1 MCLEIFPTHFYFLMG
16 KNSLG
21 TPLAVAS
28 TYLLSLTCS
37 MMSLVKRATFSQ
49 VILLFCIHFSL
60 WDNGNSA
67 RRLLPLSGTYLPLS
81 AKYYAQNTS
90 HTHKY
95 MHKIHKTVCT
105 YKQINLH
112 TQTPF
117 GAQSSLALVN
127 IDPGLLVFILYLQ
140 SLSPDHNPSHINHC
154 ALSFLVMLGV
164 VVQNIQW
171 LPIIHGIKMILN
183 QSSVQCCRVHF
194 HTLFP
199 YTCLA
204 LNQNYSGHCSLNMAS
219 EGLYFCHG
227 KFHPASCPTSKSYLS
242 LKVLLKSY
250 LLCELLSNQLS

>member
-1 MCLEIFPTHFYFLMG
+1 MP
-16 KNSLG
+16 K
-21 TPLAVAS
+21 
-28 TYLLSLTCS
+28 
-37 MMSLVKRATFSQ
+37 
-49 VILLFCIHFSL
+49 IL
-60 WDNGNSA
+60 
-67 RRLLPLSGTYLPLS
+67 
-81 AKYYAQNTS
+81 
-90 HTHKY
+90 HTHTNICTKY
-95 MHKIHKTVCT
+95 TKHICT

-117 GAQSSLALVN
+117 VAQSLLALVN
-127 IDPGLLVFILYLQ
+127 IAPGLLVFILYLS
-140 SLSPDHNPSHINHC
+140 SLSPDYNASHINHC
-154 ALSFLVMLGV
+154 ALSFLKCFLVMLSV

-171 LPIIHGIKMILN
+171 LPIIHGIKTILN

-227 KFHPASCPTSKSYLS
+227 KFHPASCPTSKSYSS